1 MSHKLDDIHWA
12 QISWGALK
20 QDVDTNVEAL
30 TKQTST
36 AQPQPL
42 EFRFRKKLI

>member
-20 QDVDTNVEAL
+20 QDVDTVEAL